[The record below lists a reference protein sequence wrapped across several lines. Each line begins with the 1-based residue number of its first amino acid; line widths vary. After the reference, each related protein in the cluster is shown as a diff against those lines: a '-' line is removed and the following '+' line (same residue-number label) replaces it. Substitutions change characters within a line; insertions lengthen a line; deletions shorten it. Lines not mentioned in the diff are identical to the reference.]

1 MKRIN
6 FLLVVLFLFFGWGCT
21 SKKSQKTNQKSD
33 VKFPPELVSF
43 TPYKGNPVFNGTDT
57 TTWDRM
63 IRERGY
69 ILKEDGIYK
78 MWYSGYN
85 PGVTDEIHLG
95 YATSKDGIHWE
106 RYPGNPIYKD
116 YWVEDMCVVHHKNK
130 YYMFAE
136 GLNDIAHLMISDDG
150 INWERAGNLD
160 IRYKNGEPLSEGAYG
175 TPTAWV
181 EDGTWYLFYERGD
194 EAIWLATSTDMK
206 VWTNIQDE
214 PVIECGET
222 YDHGAVAIDQI
233 VKYKGRYYGY
243 YHATAT
249 IPWSDWSS
257 NVAMSE
263 DLIHWEKYPQ
273 NPVVKPNRSSP
284 IIIID
289 GDKTIFYTMHHPGVC
304 LYFPTNQKK

>member
-1 MKRIN
+1 MKRTN
-6 FLLVVLFLFFGWGCT
+6 FLLLSSLFILLWGCNST
-21 SKKSQKTNQKSD
+21 KNSD

-43 TPYKGNPVFNGTDT
+43 TPYNANPVFSGTDT
-57 TTWDRM
+57 TTWDRL

-69 ILKEDGIYK
+69 ILKEDGIFK

-85 PGVTDEIHLG
+85 PDITNEIHLG
-95 YATSKDGIHWE
+95 YATSKDGINWE

-130 YYMFAE
+130 YYLFAE

-150 INWERAGNLD
+150 INWKRAGDLD
-160 IRYKNGEPLSEGAYG
+160 IRSKNGKPISEGPRG
-175 TPTAWV
+175 TPAAWV
-181 EDGTWYLFYERGD
+181 ENGTWYLFYERGD

-214 PVIECGET
+214 PVIECGAT
-222 YDHGAVAIDQI
+222 YDKGAIAMDQI
-233 VKYKGRYYGY
+233 IKYKGRYYGY
-243 YHATAT
+243 YHATGT

-263 DLIHWEKYPQ
+263 DLIHWEKYPG
-273 NPVVKPNRSSP
+273 NPVVKPNKSSP
-284 IIIID
+284 LIIID

-304 LYFPTNQKK
+304 VYFPTK

>member
-1 MKRIN
+1 MKRLN
-6 FLLVVLFLFFGWGCT
+6 FATLICLIILLWGCNST
-21 SKKSQKTNQKSD
+21 KKSD

-43 TPYKGNPVFNGTDT
+43 IPYSGNPVFNGTDT
-57 TTWDRM
+57 TTWDRL

-78 MWYSGYN
+78 LWYSGYN
-85 PGVTDEIHLG
+85 PDIMDEIHLG
-95 YATSKDGIHWE
+95 YATSKDGINWT

-136 GLNDIAHLMISDDG
+136 GLNDIAHLMISGDG
-150 INWERAGNLD
+150 INWERAGDLD
-160 IRYKNGEPLSEGAYG
+160 IRSKNGEPISEGQRG

-181 EDGTWYLFYERGD
+181 ENGKWYLFYERHD

-206 VWTNIQDE
+206 VWTNVQDE

-222 YDHGAVAIDQI
+222 YDHGAVAMDQI

-249 IPWSDWSS
+249 KPWSEWSS

-263 DLIHWEKYPQ
+263 DLIHWEKYEN
-273 NPVVKPNRSSP
+273 NPIVKPNRSSP
-284 IIIID
+284 LIIID
-289 GDKTIFYTMHHPGVC
+289 GNKTMLYTMHHPGVC
-304 LYFPTNQKK
+304 VYFPE

>member
-6 FLLVVLFLFFGWGCT
+6 FLVIALSLFFVWSCS
-21 SKKSQKTNQKSD
+21 SKKSQKTTQKNN
-33 VKFPPELVSF
+33 VKFPAELVSF

-57 TTWDRM
+57 TTWDRL

-85 PGVTDEIHLG
+85 PGVTNEIHLG
-95 YATSKDGIHWE
+95 YATSKDGINWE

-116 YWVEDMCVVHHKNK
+116 YWVEDMCVVHHKNR
-130 YYMFAE
+130 YYLFAE

-150 INWERAGNLD
+150 IKWERAGDLD
-160 IRYKNGEPLSEGAYG
+160 IRYKNGEPLSEGAFG
-175 TPTAWV
+175 TPAVWV
-181 EDGTWYLFYERGD
+181 ENGTWYLFYERGD

-222 YDHGAVAIDQI
+222 YDHGAVAMDQI
-233 VKYKGRYYGY
+233 IKYKGRYYGY
-243 YHATAT
+243 YHATGT
-249 IPWSDWSS
+249 IPWTVWSS

-263 DLIHWEKYPQ
+263 DLIHWEKYDK

-284 IIIID
+284 IIVVEN
-289 GDKTIFYTMHHPGVC
+289 DKIIFYTMHHPGVC
-304 LYFPTNQKK
+304 VYFPDK